1 MANTTLTVA
10 ADTDVSLT
18 MTEVVVGPGIG
29 GIGSDIKAF
38 TATAGTGTYPVAG
51 LTLDLSALFPHK
63 VLAVVCSPLYDPEVT
78 TGDLCFPTVYVPATS
93 NAPATGKLHIYSSN
107 GAANAGLLIVPDATV
122 TITGYVVTGF
132 AIGY

>member
-10 ADTDVSLT
+10 LDTDVDQKLT
-18 MTEVVVGPGIG
+18 ALMAGVDVGAKGC
-29 GIGSDIKAF
+29 SIKAF

-51 LTLDLSALFPHK
+51 LTLDLSGLFKTK
-63 VLAVVCSPLYDPEVT
+63 VFAVVCSPLYDPAVT
-78 TGDLCFPTVYVPATS
+78 TGDLSFPTVYIPSAG
-93 NAPATGKLHIYSSN
+93 NAPGTGKLHIYTSN
-107 GAANAGLLIVPDATV
+107 GAASAGLLIAPDATA